1 MRYISIVILFLAAF
15 LLVPAIPAPAQDTV
29 IGSDPAT
36 TFITPDDPATGRK
49 TTIAEA
55 IALEQEK
62 DKVKDEIDRL
72 KHEEEERSF
81 FTAMLDRF
89 SLSFFIR
96 LLVDLISM
104 VVLIRVIY
112 YPVYKKRDYF
122 FTFFMFNLT
131 IFIITFLLNTKSGF
145 SMGAAFGLFAVFSLL
160 RYRTEDI
167 SARDMTYLFSVIALG
182 LISSVNKGNVVE
194 LITINAIILAAAFI
208 LDGNILMK
216 TEFVKT
222 VLYENIEMIK
232 PEHHA
237 RLMEDL
243 RARTGL
249 NIHKISI
256 GRVDFVRDT
265 ASIKIYYYENNKNQ
279 EV

>member
-1 MRYISIVILFLAAF
+1 MGTRILLFF
-15 LLVPAIPAPAQDTV
+15 LLISLLFPAGVAFAQQNDT
-29 IGSDPAT
+29 GTGDPAT
-36 TFITPDDPATGRK
+36 SFITPDDTASK
-49 TTIAEA
+49 TTSVAAA
-55 IALEQEK
+55 IALEEEKKKVKEELDRREKIQEEK
-62 DKVKDEIDRL
+62 D
-72 KHEEEERSF
+72 F
-81 FTAMLDRF
+81 FTAALDRF

-96 LLVDLISM
+96 LFVDLLSM
-104 VVLIRVIY
+104 VILVRFIY

-131 IFIITFLLNTKSGF
+131 IFVITFLLNTKSGF

-167 SARDMTYLFSVIALG
+167 SARDMTYLFTVIALG
-182 LISSVNKGNVVE
+182 LMSSVNKGNVME
-194 LITINAIILAAAFI
+194 LVIINAIILAAAFI

-216 TEFVKT
+216 TEFVKNIQ
-222 VLYENIEMIK
+222 YENIELIK
-232 PEHHA
+232 PENHTQ
-237 RLMEDL
+237 LLEDL

-265 ASIKIYYYENNKNQ
+265 ATIKIYYYDTNKNQ
-279 EV
+279 DA